1 MEMNP
6 FSFKF
11 TALASLLISSGS
23 GLAENVIDDHIVVS
37 GSRFEQKLEDVTGSV
52 TVITEQDI
60 ERQLAV
66 DLQTMFKYDPS
77 ISSTGSGA
85 GAQTLTVR
93 GVGGN
98 RVVFIKDGR
107 RTNDGY
113 AGGGGYLVGR
123 NYFDV
128 AGVKQ
133 VEVAKGAASSL
144 YGSDALG
151 GIVVITTKDPSD
163 YLVDQQSL
171 VKVALGYQGQSN
183 QVAADITAAKDL
195 GDVAISA
202 VYSHRD
208 SEEVQNYVEDLPGY
222 DARSDALLL
231 KVEQKLDEKRT
242 LKYTLD
248 YFNQTTEQV
257 ITPSIQETED
267 EDTNISFALDYD
279 SDMATAIFD
288 KWYGQLSYSRYEQQS
303 DQISAANNYTDY
315 NDYGFEQDIL
325 GLKAVFSKEVKGEN
339 TEHEFVYGVDIDLYD
354 TTRPRLKTRVLND
367 GTVDFTNEKQKAFPG
382 ADTSLVG
389 VYMQDSIKFN
399 ETDWSLVAGIRYD
412 YYALEA
418 KKDVLYADAELDDIT
433 ESAFSPKLGVIYQ
446 VDDNLSWYGQY
457 VRGFKIP
464 PHDQA
469 YQSHGVEPFY
479 QILPNADLDPE
490 SSDSFEIGLRYASSD
505 ISVNLSTFYAAYD
518 DFIETTIAGV
528 EPTYIP
534 NVNKTFYQYQNI
546 SETQISGVEAGIA
559 MYVTDDILLEANVA
573 YVDGENK
580 DSDQPLTSISPLNG
594 SILVSTEFGN
604 VNWTAA
610 WRLAKAQSDVVLDTN
625 GNKTTQ
631 GNGYGVVDLYANYQW
646 QAWQMNVGLL
656 NLLDK
661 EYVPFELIAGQSKGT
676 DFSQYSQPGRN
687 FSARISYQF

>member
-23 GLAENVIDDHIVVS
+23 ALAENVIDDHIVVS

-171 VKVALGYQGQSN
+171 IKVALGYQGQSN

-195 GDVAISA
+195 GDFAISA

-303 DQISAANNYTDY
+303 DQISAARNYIDY

-339 TEHEFVYGVDIDLYD
+339 TEHEFVYGIDIDLYD

-418 KKDVLYADAELDDIT
+418 KKDALYADIELDDIT

-687 FSARISYQF
+687 VSARISYQF

>member
-23 GLAENVIDDHIVVS
+23 ALAENVIDDHIVVS

-163 YLVDQQSL
+163 YLADQQSL

-195 GDVAISA
+195 GDFAISA

-257 ITPSIQETED
+257 ISPSIQETED

-303 DQISAANNYTDY
+303 DQISAARNYIDY

-418 KKDVLYADAELDDIT
+418 KKDALYADIELDDIT

-687 FSARISYQF
+687 VSARISYQF

>member
-23 GLAENVIDDHIVVS
+23 ALAENVIDDHIVVS

-208 SEEVQNYVEDLPGY
+208 SEEVQNYAEDLPGY

-303 DQISAANNYTDY
+303 DQISAARNYIDY

-418 KKDVLYADAELDDIT
+418 KKDALYADAELDDIT

-687 FSARISYQF
+687 VSARISYQF

>member
-23 GLAENVIDDHIVVS
+23 ALAENVIDDHIVVS

-195 GDVAISA
+195 GDFAISA

-303 DQISAANNYTDY
+303 DQISAARNYIDY

-325 GLKAVFSKEVKGEN
+325 GLKAVFSKEVKGVN

-418 KKDVLYADAELDDIT
+418 KKDALYADIELDDIT

-687 FSARISYQF
+687 VSARISYQF

>member
-23 GLAENVIDDHIVVS
+23 ALAENVIDDHIVVS

-163 YLVDQQSL
+163 YLADQQSL

-195 GDVAISA
+195 GDFAISA

-257 ITPSIQETED
+257 ISPSIQETED
-267 EDTNISFALDYD
+267 EDTNISFGLDYD

-303 DQISAANNYTDY
+303 DQISAARNYIDY

-325 GLKAVFSKEVKGEN
+325 GLKAVFSKEVKGVN

-418 KKDVLYADAELDDIT
+418 KKDALYADIELDDIT

-687 FSARISYQF
+687 VSARISYQF

>member
-23 GLAENVIDDHIVVS
+23 TLAENVIDDHIVVS

-195 GDVAISA
+195 GDFAISA

-303 DQISAANNYTDY
+303 DQISAARNYIDY

-325 GLKAVFSKEVKGEN
+325 GLKAVFSKEVKGVN
-339 TEHEFVYGVDIDLYD
+339 TEHEFVYGIDIDLYD

-418 KKDVLYADAELDDIT
+418 KKDALYADAELDDIT

-559 MYVTDDILLEANVA
+559 MYVTGDILLEANVA

-646 QAWQMNVGLL
+646 QAWQMHVGLL

-687 FSARISYQF
+687 VSARISYQF

>member
-23 GLAENVIDDHIVVS
+23 ALAENVIDDHIVVS

-171 VKVALGYQGQSN
+171 VEVALGYQGQSN

-195 GDVAISA
+195 GDFAISA

-279 SDMATAIFD
+279 SDIATAIFD

-303 DQISAANNYTDY
+303 DQISAARNYIDY

-418 KKDVLYADAELDDIT
+418 KKDALYADIELDDIT

-518 DFIETTIAGV
+518 DFIETTIAGI

-687 FSARISYQF
+687 VSARISYQF

>member
-1 MEMNP
+1 MNP
-6 FSFKF
+6 SAFRF
-11 TALASLLISSGS
+11 TAIATLLLGS
-23 GLAENVIDDHIVVS
+23 GTAIAENIIDDHIVVS
-37 GSRFEQKLEDVTGSV
+37 GSRFEQKLKDVTGSV

-66 DLQTMFKYDPS
+66 DLQTMFKYDSS
-77 ISSTGSGA
+77 IATTGSGA

-163 YLVDQQSL
+163 YLKNNSSF
-171 VKVALGYQGQSN
+171 VKMALGYQGQSN

-195 GDVAISA
+195 GDFAVSA

-208 SEEVQNYVEDLPGY
+208 SEEVQNYDENLPGY
-222 DARSDALLL
+222 DAKSDALLV
-231 KVEQKLDEKRT
+231 KFEQQLDEKRT

-257 ITPSIQETED
+257 ITPAVQETE
-267 EDTNISFALDYD
+267 EDDTSWSLALDYH
-279 SDMATAIFD
+279 SEVATAAFD
-288 KWYGQLSYSRYEQQS
+288 KWYGQVSYSSYEQQS
-303 DQISAANNYTDY
+303 DQISGASTYTDY
-315 NDYGFEQDIL
+315 NDYRFEQNIL
-325 GLKAVFSKEVKGEN
+325 GLKAVFNKGFNAESADHEV
-339 TEHEFVYGVDIDLYD
+339 VYGIDIDLYD
-354 TTRPRLKTRVLND
+354 TTRPRFKTRILAD
-367 GTVDFTNEKQKAFPG
+367 GTVDFTDQKQKAFPG
-382 ADTSLVG
+382 ADTSLIGAYV
-389 VYMQDSIKFN
+389 QDSISFN
-399 ETDWSLVAGIRYD
+399 NSAWSVIAGVRYD
-412 YYALEA
+412 YYTLEA
-418 KKDVLYADAELDDIT
+418 KNDELYADAQLGDIT
-433 ESAFSPKLGVIYQ
+433 ESAFSPKLGAIYQ
-446 VDDNLSWYGQY
+446 VDDNLSLYGQY

-490 SSDSFEIGLRYASSD
+490 SSDSFELGLRYASSD
-505 ISVNLSTFYAAYD
+505 ISVNLSAFYAAYD
-518 DFIETTIAGV
+518 DFIETAVVGV

-534 NVNKTFYQYQNI
+534 GVNKTLYQYQNI

-559 MYVTDDILLEANVA
+559 MYVAENILLEANVA

-580 DSDQPLTSISPLNG
+580 ETDQPLTSISPLNG
-594 SILVSTEFGN
+594 SVLLSTEQGN
-604 VNWTAA
+604 INWTAA
-610 WRLAKAQSDVVLDTN
+610 LRLAKSQSDVVLDTN

-631 GNGYGVVDLYANYQW
+631 GHGYGVVDLYANYEW
-646 QAWQMNVGLL
+646 QAWQLNVGVL

-661 EYVPFELIAGQSKGT
+661 EYVPFELIAGQSQGA
-676 DFSQYSQPGRN
+676 DFSQYTQPGRN
-687 FSARISYQF
+687 FSAKISYEF

>member
-1 MEMNP
+1 MNP

-23 GLAENVIDDHIVVS
+23 ALAENVIDDHIVVS

-195 GDVAISA
+195 GDFAISA

-303 DQISAANNYTDY
+303 DQISAARNYIDY

-339 TEHEFVYGVDIDLYD
+339 TEHEFVYGIDIDLYD

-418 KKDVLYADAELDDIT
+418 KKDALYADIELDDIT

-687 FSARISYQF
+687 VSARISYQF

>member
-1 MEMNP
+1 VEMNP

-23 GLAENVIDDHIVVS
+23 ALAENVIDDHIVVS

-163 YLVDQQSL
+163 YLADQQSL

-195 GDVAISA
+195 GDFAISA

-257 ITPSIQETED
+257 ISPSIQETED
-267 EDTNISFALDYD
+267 EDTNISFGLDYD

-303 DQISAANNYTDY
+303 DQISAARNYIDY

-325 GLKAVFSKEVKGEN
+325 GLKAVFSKEVKGVN

-418 KKDVLYADAELDDIT
+418 KKDALYADIELDDIT

-534 NVNKTFYQYQNI
+534 TVNKTFYQYQNI

-687 FSARISYQF
+687 VSARISYQF

>member
-23 GLAENVIDDHIVVS
+23 ALAENVIDDHIVVS

-163 YLVDQQSL
+163 YLADQQSL

-195 GDVAISA
+195 GDFAISA

-267 EDTNISFALDYD
+267 EDTNISFGLDYD

-303 DQISAANNYTDY
+303 DQISAARNYIDY

-339 TEHEFVYGVDIDLYD
+339 TEHEFVYGIDIDLYD

-418 KKDVLYADAELDDIT
+418 KKDALYADIELDDIT

-687 FSARISYQF
+687 VSARISYQF

>member
-23 GLAENVIDDHIVVS
+23 TLAENVIDDHIVVS

-195 GDVAISA
+195 GDFAISA

-303 DQISAANNYTDY
+303 DQISAARNYIDY

-418 KKDVLYADAELDDIT
+418 KKDALYADIELDDIT

-687 FSARISYQF
+687 VSARISYQF

>member
-23 GLAENVIDDHIVVS
+23 ALAENVIDDHIVVS

-163 YLVDQQSL
+163 YLADQQSL

-267 EDTNISFALDYD
+267 EDTNISFGLDYD

-303 DQISAANNYTDY
+303 DQISAARNYIDY

-325 GLKAVFSKEVKGEN
+325 GLKAVFSKEVKGVN

-418 KKDVLYADAELDDIT
+418 KKDALYADIELDDIT

-687 FSARISYQF
+687 VSARISYQF

>member
-23 GLAENVIDDHIVVS
+23 ALAENVIDDHIVVS

-163 YLVDQQSL
+163 YLADQQSL

-303 DQISAANNYTDY
+303 DQISAARNYIDY

-418 KKDVLYADAELDDIT
+418 KKDALYADIELDDIT

-687 FSARISYQF
+687 VSARISYQF

>member
-1 MEMNP
+1 MEMNS

-23 GLAENVIDDHIVVS
+23 ALAENVIDDHIVVS

-303 DQISAANNYTDY
+303 DQISAARNYIDY

-418 KKDVLYADAELDDIT
+418 KKDALYADIELDDIT

-687 FSARISYQF
+687 VSARISYQF

>member
-23 GLAENVIDDHIVVS
+23 ALAENVIDDHIVVS

-195 GDVAISA
+195 GDFAISA

-208 SEEVQNYVEDLPGY
+208 SEEVQNYVENLPGY

-231 KVEQKLDEKRT
+231 KVEQKFDEKRT

-267 EDTNISFALDYD
+267 EDTNISFGLDYD

-303 DQISAANNYTDY
+303 DQISAARNYIDY

-339 TEHEFVYGVDIDLYD
+339 TEHEFVYGIDIDLYD

-418 KKDVLYADAELDDIT
+418 KKDALYADAELDDIT

-687 FSARISYQF
+687 VSARISYQF

>member
-1 MEMNP
+1 MNP

-23 GLAENVIDDHIVVS
+23 ALAENVIDDHIVVS

-303 DQISAANNYTDY
+303 DQISAARNYIDY

-418 KKDVLYADAELDDIT
+418 KKDALYADAELNDIT

-687 FSARISYQF
+687 VSARISYQF

>member
-23 GLAENVIDDHIVVS
+23 TLAENVIDDHIVVS

-195 GDVAISA
+195 GDFAISA

-303 DQISAANNYTDY
+303 DQISAARNYIDY

-418 KKDVLYADAELDDIT
+418 KKDALYADAELDDIT

-687 FSARISYQF
+687 VSARISYQF

>member
-23 GLAENVIDDHIVVS
+23 ALAENVIDDHIVVS

-303 DQISAANNYTDY
+303 DQISAARNYIDY

-418 KKDVLYADAELDDIT
+418 KKDALYADAELDDIT

-580 DSDQPLTSISPLNG
+580 DSDQPLTSISPLNS

>member
-1 MEMNP
+1 MNP

-23 GLAENVIDDHIVVS
+23 ALAENVIDDHIVVS

-163 YLVDQQSL
+163 YLADQQSL

-195 GDVAISA
+195 GDFAISA

-257 ITPSIQETED
+257 ISPSIQETED
-267 EDTNISFALDYD
+267 EDTNISFGLDYD

-303 DQISAANNYTDY
+303 DQISAARNYIDY

-325 GLKAVFSKEVKGEN
+325 GLKAVFSKEVKGVN

-418 KKDVLYADAELDDIT
+418 KKDALYADIELDDIT

-687 FSARISYQF
+687 VSARISYQF

>member
-23 GLAENVIDDHIVVS
+23 TLAENVIDDHIVVS

-195 GDVAISA
+195 GDFAISA

-303 DQISAANNYTDY
+303 DQISAAGNYIDY

-325 GLKAVFSKEVKGEN
+325 GLKAVFSKEVKVVN

-418 KKDVLYADAELDDIT
+418 KKDALYADIELDDIT

-687 FSARISYQF
+687 VSARISYQF

>member
-1 MEMNP
+1 VEMNP

-23 GLAENVIDDHIVVS
+23 ALAENVIDDHIVVS

-163 YLVDQQSL
+163 YLADQQSL

-195 GDVAISA
+195 GDFAISA

-257 ITPSIQETED
+257 ISPSIQETED
-267 EDTNISFALDYD
+267 EDTNISFGLDYD

-303 DQISAANNYTDY
+303 DQISAARNYIDY

-325 GLKAVFSKEVKGEN
+325 GLKAVFSKEVKGVN

-418 KKDVLYADAELDDIT
+418 KKDALYADIELDDIT

-687 FSARISYQF
+687 VSARISYQF

>member
-1 MEMNP
+1 MNP

-23 GLAENVIDDHIVVS
+23 ALAENVIDDHIVVS

-303 DQISAANNYTDY
+303 DQISAARNYIDY

-418 KKDVLYADAELDDIT
+418 KKDALYADAELDDIT

-646 QAWQMNVGLL
+646 KAWQMNVGLL

-687 FSARISYQF
+687 VSARISYQF

>member
-23 GLAENVIDDHIVVS
+23 ALAENVIDDHIVVS

-163 YLVDQQSL
+163 YLADQQSL
-171 VKVALGYQGQSN
+171 VKVALGYQSQSN

-195 GDVAISA
+195 GDFAISA

-279 SDMATAIFD
+279 SNMTTAIFD

-303 DQISAANNYTDY
+303 DQISTARNYTDY

-325 GLKAVFSKEVKGEN
+325 GLKAVFNKRVKGEN
-339 TEHEFVYGVDIDLYD
+339 TEHEFVYGIDIDLYD

-418 KKDVLYADAELDDIT
+418 KKDALYADAELDDIT

-687 FSARISYQF
+687 VSARISYQF

>member
-1 MEMNP
+1 MNP

-23 GLAENVIDDHIVVS
+23 ALAENVIDDHIVVS

-303 DQISAANNYTDY
+303 DQISAARNYIDY

-418 KKDVLYADAELDDIT
+418 KKDALYADAELDDIT

-559 MYVTDDILLEANVA
+559 MYVTDDILFEANVA

-646 QAWQMNVGLL
+646 KAWQMNVGLL

-687 FSARISYQF
+687 VSARISYQF

>member
-1 MEMNP
+1 MNP

-23 GLAENVIDDHIVVS
+23 ALAENVIDDHIVVS

-303 DQISAANNYTDY
+303 DQISAARNYIDY

-418 KKDVLYADAELDDIT
+418 KKDALFADAELDDIT

-610 WRLAKAQSDVVLDTN
+610 WRLAKSQSDVVLDTN

-687 FSARISYQF
+687 VSARISYQF

>member
-1 MEMNP
+1 VEMNP

-23 GLAENVIDDHIVVS
+23 ALAENVIDDHIVVS

-195 GDVAISA
+195 GDFAISA

-303 DQISAANNYTDY
+303 DQISAARNYIDY

-339 TEHEFVYGVDIDLYD
+339 TEHEFVYGIDIDLYD

-418 KKDVLYADAELDDIT
+418 KKDALYADIELDDIT

-687 FSARISYQF
+687 VSARISYQF

>member
-1 MEMNP
+1 MNP

-23 GLAENVIDDHIVVS
+23 ALAENVIDDHIVVS

-242 LKYTLD
+242 LEYTLD

-303 DQISAANNYTDY
+303 DQISAARNYIDY

-418 KKDVLYADAELDDIT
+418 KKDALYADAELNDIT

-646 QAWQMNVGLL
+646 KAWQMNVGLL

-687 FSARISYQF
+687 VSARISYQF

>member
-1 MEMNP
+1 MNP

-23 GLAENVIDDHIVVS
+23 ALAENVIDDHIVVS

-279 SDMATAIFD
+279 SNMATAIFD

-303 DQISAANNYTDY
+303 DQISAARNYIDY

-399 ETDWSLVAGIRYD
+399 KTDWSLVAGIRYD

-418 KKDVLYADAELDDIT
+418 KKDELYADAELNDIT

-687 FSARISYQF
+687 VSARISYQF

>member
-1 MEMNP
+1 MNP

-23 GLAENVIDDHIVVS
+23 ALAENVIDDHIVVS

-303 DQISAANNYTDY
+303 DQISAARNYIDY

-418 KKDVLYADAELDDIT
+418 KKDALYADIELDDIT

-687 FSARISYQF
+687 VSARISYQF

>member
-23 GLAENVIDDHIVVS
+23 ALAENVIDDHIVVS

-163 YLVDQQSL
+163 YLADQQSL

-195 GDVAISA
+195 GDFAISA

-303 DQISAANNYTDY
+303 DQISAARNYIDY

-418 KKDVLYADAELDDIT
+418 KKDALYADIELDDIT

-687 FSARISYQF
+687 VSARISYQF

>member
-1 MEMNP
+1 MNP

-23 GLAENVIDDHIVVS
+23 TLAENVIDDHIVVS

-195 GDVAISA
+195 GDFAISA

-303 DQISAANNYTDY
+303 DQISAARNYIDY

-325 GLKAVFSKEVKGEN
+325 GLKAVFSKEVKGVN
-339 TEHEFVYGVDIDLYD
+339 TEHEFVYGIDIDLYD

-418 KKDVLYADAELDDIT
+418 KKDALYADAELDDIT

-559 MYVTDDILLEANVA
+559 MYVTGDILLEANVA

-646 QAWQMNVGLL
+646 QAWQMHVGLL

-687 FSARISYQF
+687 VSARISYQF

>member
-23 GLAENVIDDHIVVS
+23 ALAENVIDDHIVVS

-163 YLVDQQSL
+163 YLADQQSL

-195 GDVAISA
+195 GDFAISA

-303 DQISAANNYTDY
+303 DQISAARNYIDY

-339 TEHEFVYGVDIDLYD
+339 TEHEFVYGIDIDLYD

-418 KKDVLYADAELDDIT
+418 KKDALYADIELDDIT

-687 FSARISYQF
+687 VSARISYQF